1 MYSQGWLLIGSLL
14 LVIGLASRH
23 GFAFF
28 VGFIVLLSAGASY
41 LWDRYC
47 LSRVEYRRAFTPRR
61 AFYGETVTFTTE
73 VTNRKPLP
81 LAWLEVIDELPVELE
96 VVKGRVIPSLR
107 QRRQHLVNLFSVRWY
122 ERVRRHFTVRCTA
135 RGYFPLGPV
144 RLRSGDIFGFTVR
157 GVDVDRTDH
166 LLVYPRVVPLEALGL
181 PALHPLGDLGARR
194 PLLEDPT
201 RTIGAR
207 GYTPTDPIRRIHW
220 KASAKA
226 QDLRSKLYE
235 ATTSHRFALFLN
247 LDTLGRYAEY
257 RGFVRAVLEL
267 NILTAASIL
276 NWAITA
282 GHLTGLYANGYLPQ
296 GLRWIRI
303 PPSSGNAHLAAM
315 LEALAKVFPTPVMP
329 IGDLMQ
335 LEAPALPWG
344 STAVVVTAVTDAPL
358 LSGIARLIESRHGV
372 VAVLVGDETD
382 GVPLPVPVYR
392 VQAERGWQV
401 LEGMHL
407 APSEVAQ
414 TLRGAG
420 ASLRGASRSNLPHA
434 EETP

>member
-1 MYSQGWLLIGSLL
+1 MYTQGWLLVGWLL
-14 LVIGLASRH
+14 LIIGLVSRH

-28 VGFIVLLSAGASY
+28 VGFIVLLSAAASY
-41 LWDRYC
+41 VWDRYC
-47 LSRVEYRRAFTPRR
+47 LARVEYRRTFAPRR
-61 AFYGETVTFTTE
+61 AFYGETVTVTME

-81 LAWLEVIDELPVELE
+81 LAWLEVLDELPVELE
-96 VVKGRVIPSLR
+96 VQKGRVIPSLR

-135 RGYFPLGPV
+135 RGYFALGPA

-157 GVDVDRTDH
+157 GVDVDSTDH

-181 PALHPLGDLGARR
+181 PALHPLGDLPARR
-194 PLLEDPT
+194 PLLDDPT
-201 RTIGAR
+201 RIIGAR
-207 GYTPTDPIRRIHW
+207 GYAPTDPLRRIHW

-226 QDLRSKLYE
+226 GDLRSKLYE

-267 NILTAASIL
+267 NILTAASVL
-276 NWAITA
+276 SWAITA

-296 GLRWIRI
+296 SLRWIRI
-303 PPSSGNAHLAAM
+303 PPASGSAHLATM

-335 LEAPALPWG
+335 LEAPVLPWG
-344 STAVVVTAVTDAPL
+344 TTAVVVTAVTDAPL
-358 LSGIARLIESRHGV
+358 LSGIARLLESGHGV
-372 VAVLVGDETD
+372 VPVLVGDEAED
-382 GVPLPVPVYR
+382 VPLPGPAYR
-392 VQAERGWQV
+392 VRAERGWQALDGV
-401 LEGMHL
+401 HL
-407 APSEVAQ
+407 AP
-414 TLRGAG
+414 
-420 ASLRGASRSNLPHA
+420 A
-434 EETP
+434 EAAR